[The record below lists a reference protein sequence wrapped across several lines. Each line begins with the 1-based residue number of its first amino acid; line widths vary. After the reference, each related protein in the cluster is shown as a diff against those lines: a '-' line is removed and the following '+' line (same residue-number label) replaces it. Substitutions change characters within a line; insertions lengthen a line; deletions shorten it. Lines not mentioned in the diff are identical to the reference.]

1 MPKKIALLF
10 VIVYTIVLTILSF
23 ADSTSIPSIGSEFDD
38 KIYHFLA
45 YLCFTLI
52 SYNYIK
58 RTTVSHKYVVIICCL
73 LSYGIVI
80 EVLQGSLSNTRVSD
94 FFDVV
99 ANSIGIV
106 FGIVVIILIKQVK
119 LK

>member
-1 MPKKIALLF
+1 VAKKIALLF

-80 EVLQGSLSNTRVSD
+80 EVLQGSLSNTRISD

-106 FGIVVIILIKQVK
+106 FGIIVLIITKQVK